1 MLQNRYEEYLSFSNN
16 IPFILRSKIRRSASV
31 YSKESNWHDNLEIE
45 LCTKGRGSVTLDGK
59 RLEFSKGDIAVINS
73 NVIHYTGTG
82 EEMEYTCLI
91 IDTDFCKQADID
103 PSLIKFKEMF
113 RDEAVKNTILEME
126 TLCQSKDEL
135 CRVAKLRM
143 LTLALLI
150 LLKEKYVQECF
161 AQAQNDIAH
170 ENVKNAIKY
179 IRQNYMNKF
188 SLDELCAS
196 VFTNKFVLSRQ
207 FKKVTRQSI
216 VEYVNVYR
224 CRQAEMMISSG
235 TSVGA
240 AAMLCGFSN
249 MSFFTKTFKK
259 YIGKLPSQCKM
270 KGV

>member
-1 MLQNRYEEYLSFSNN
+1 MLQNRFEEYLSFTNN

-45 LCTKGRGSVTLDGK
+45 LCTKGRGSILIDGK
-59 RLEFSKGDIAVINS
+59 RLEFSMGDIAVINS
-73 NVIHYTGTG
+73 NAIHYTGTS

-103 PSLIKFKEMF
+103 PSLIKFEEMF

-126 TLCQSKDEL
+126 KLCQSTDEL

-143 LTLALLI
+143 LTLSLLI
-150 LLKEKYVQECF
+150 LLKENYVQECF
-161 AQAQNDIAH
+161 TKIQNDAAH
-170 ENVKNAIKY
+170 ENVKKAIKY
-179 IRQNYMNKF
+179 VRQNYMRKF

-207 FKKVTRQSI
+207 FKSVTRQSI
-216 VEYVNVYR
+216 VEYVNGYR

-240 AAMLCGFSN
+240 AALLCGFSN